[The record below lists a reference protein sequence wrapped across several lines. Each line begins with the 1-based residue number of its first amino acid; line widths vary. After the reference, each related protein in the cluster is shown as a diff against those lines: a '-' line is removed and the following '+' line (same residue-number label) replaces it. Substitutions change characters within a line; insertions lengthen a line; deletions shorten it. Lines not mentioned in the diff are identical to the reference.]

1 MNSKTMDKKKILW
14 IAGAAALLV
23 VVCVVLFFV
32 TGKKEEAYRN
42 IRVTEV
48 VGDVIVN
55 RENLDDLKVKEN
67 MNLESGDEILTGAG
81 AKLTLRLDDDKYVVV
96 DENSKVVLVATGT
109 KEDSKTRLELEYGA
123 VFSDIKTKLS
133 EDSDYQI
140 CTPSSTMSVRGTQFE
155 VAYREL
161 LDKAGNYI
169 GMEIKVLTFDGAVA
183 VAPEGEEEE
192 RVSTPGTMELLVE
205 DKDGGTVFEGET
217 KQIEAKDLSE
227 MSATYLKEDI
237 EKNLDKMSEEER
249 KQKEA
254 LLELAEEFLEE
265 ILPEL
270 EKQENAGGESDSGN
284 KAAIDSEEEFD
295 LSKHGYQFIPLDG
308 RSWEEIIAY
317 CEEAGGQL
325 ATILSEEENAYLY
338 EKMEKEGYKF
348 AYFAYTDEVT
358 EGEWNWVTG
367 AKKGYENWREEDLD
381 NYREEDYAMLWQQ
394 RPYYWNDG
402 GLRES
407 DGYFICEWIFED
419 GSSWEQPD
427 PTSTPAPTATV
438 KPTSTPTP
446 RPTATTAPTEKPKPT
461 ATAKPK
467 PTEKPKP
474 TALPKPTEKPK
485 PTPGPTP
492 TTKPKPIVGP
502 KGTVQYVAPRVIRD
516 IGAINAKDAN
526 QLLLLLEDHYY
537 SDSLIT
543 VEVSVN
549 EKVSERH
556 EIINNTYI
564 ERGWVYESAKD
575 EYGADAI
582 LTCDGFYGWIAPR
595 FYSMYAPE
603 TFAEVGLK
611 DKGLLDMYG
620 VYTVRAASGS
630 DRYMPCILTVKADG
644 AVYVHMVALPV
655 GKYLECPKVAGR
667 TLRWEG
673 GMSYDGGV
681 TMMVQD
687 GCVNDLTLIVE

>member
-1 MNSKTMDKKKILW
+1 MDKKTMNKKKILW
-14 IAGAAALLV
+14 MAGAAALLV
-23 VVCVVLFFV
+23 VVGVVLFFV
-32 TGKKEEAYRN
+32 LGKDEEAYRN

-48 VGDVIVN
+48 VGDVTVN
-55 RENLDDLKVKEN
+55 REDLDNLKVKEN
-67 MNLESGDEILTGAG
+67 MNLESGDEVLTGEG
-81 AKLTLRLDDDKYVVV
+81 AKLTLRLDDDKYVVL
-96 DENSKVVLVATGT
+96 DENTKVVLVATGT

-123 VFSDIKTKLS
+123 IFSDIKTKLS

-155 VAYREL
+155 VAYRKL
-161 LDKAGNYI
+161 LDNAGNYI

-192 RVSTPGTMELLVE
+192 RVSTPGTMEVLVE
-205 DKDGGTVFEGET
+205 NKDGEAVFEGET

-237 EKNLDKMSEEER
+237 EKNLDKMSEEE
-249 KQKEA
+249 KEQKEK
-254 LLELAEEFLEE
+254 LLNLADEYLEE

-270 EKQENAGGESDSGN
+270 EKQETIGGGSDYL
-284 KAAIDSEEEFD
+284 EEEFD
-295 LSKHGYQFIPLDG
+295 VSKHGYQFIPLNG
-308 RSWEEIIAY
+308 RSWEEINAY

-325 ATILSEEENAYLY
+325 ATILSEEENTYLY
-338 EKMEKEGYKF
+338 EKMIEEGCKF
-348 AYFAYTDEVT
+348 AYFAYTDEIT
-358 EGEWNWVTG
+358 EGEWFWVSG
-367 AKKGYENWREEDLD
+367 AKKGYENWHEDDLD
-381 NYREEDYAMLWQQ
+381 NFMEEDYAMLWQQ

-407 DGYFICEWIFED
+407 DGYFICEWILED

-427 PTSTPAPTATV
+427 PTPTPAPTATV

-446 RPTATTAPTEKPKPT
+446 RPTATTAPTEEPKPT
-461 ATAKPK
+461 ATAKPAPTERPK
-467 PTEKPKP
+467 PTVKPKP
-474 TALPKPTEKPK
+474 TEAPK

-516 IGAINAKDAN
+516 IGAINAKDTK
-526 QLLLLLEDHYY
+526 QLLLFLENHYY

-549 EKVSERH
+549 EKVNERH
-556 EIINNTYI
+556 DTINNTYI

-575 EYGADAI
+575 EYGEDAV
-582 LTCDGFYGWIAPR
+582 LTCDGFYGLIDPK
-595 FYSMYAPE
+595 FYSMYEPGN
-603 TFAEVGLK
+603 FADIGLK

-620 VYTVRAASGS
+620 VYTVQAASGT

-644 AVYVHMVALPV
+644 AEYVHMVALPV
-655 GKYLECPKVAGR
+655 GKLLECPKVEGR
-667 TLRWEG
+667 TLRWQG
-673 GMSYDGGV
+673 GASYDGGV

-687 GCVNDLTLIVE
+687 GCVNDLVLIVE